1 MKKNKSVFRE
11 HHRDRYEFLPA
22 ALEVLETPPVPFGR
36 IIAAAISFFFLLAII
51 WSYWGTVDIVVISE
65 GRTIPSGNVKIIQ
78 PLETGVVRA
87 IHVRDGDIVKKGD
100 VLLELDPTDSLAN
113 LDGLK
118 IDLEQALID
127 AQIGYAL
134 LQPDPALA
142 LTLLPNIS
150 PETVQAT
157 YDQVVE
163 EYKKHKSAL
172 QTIRLENRRLEASLR
187 ASKITYQMLKE
198 TIPLIEDQ
206 LNNQNSLLKQGFTQK
221 PLVQKLQQEL
231 IETKASL
238 ESAIEMGIEAEASI
252 DANLSRIDE
261 LTANYRNQATQKRLQ
276 ALRQI
281 SLLEQSIKKEEKRLN
296 YLNLKSPVDGTVQQ
310 LNIHT
315 IGAVVNTADPLLIVV
330 PKDTPLEIESMVLNK
345 DIGFL
350 KHGEDVEI
358 KFEAFPFTRYG
369 TVTGKLVSISNDA
382 IINEELGPVYKAKV
396 SLDSQAIEVNGKQI
410 SLSPGM
416 NTSVEIKTGS
426 RRIIE
431 FFLSPLLRYKDEAIR
446 ER

>member
-1 MKKNKSVFRE
+1 MKKNKSIFHQ

-36 IIAAAISFFFLLAII
+36 IIAISISFFFLLAII

-78 PLETGVVRA
+78 PLETGVIRA
-87 IHVRDGDIVKKGD
+87 IHVKDGDTVKKGD
-100 VLLELDPTDSLAN
+100 ILLELDSTDSLAN

-134 LQPDPALA
+134 LQPDPTTALN
-142 LTLLPNIS
+142 LLPSVS

-157 YDQVVE
+157 HDQIVE
-163 EYKKHKSAL
+163 EYKKHKSAI
-172 QTIRLENRRLEASLR
+172 QTIKLDNRRIEASLR

-206 LNNQNSLLKQGFTQK
+206 LNNQKSLLKKGFTQK
-221 PLVQKLQQEL
+221 PLVQQLQQEH

-238 ESAIEMGIEAEASI
+238 KSAIETGIEAEASI

-261 LTANYRNQATQKRLQ
+261 LTANYRNQATLKRLQ

-296 YLNLKSPVDGTVQQ
+296 YLNLRSPVDGTVQQ

-315 IGAVVNTADPLLIVV
+315 IGAVVSTADPLLIVV

-350 KHGEDVEI
+350 KSGETVEI

-369 TVTGKLVSISNDA
+369 TVTGKLVSVSNDA
-382 IINEELGPVYKAKV
+382 IINEQLGPVYKAKV
-396 SLDSQAIEVNGKQI
+396 SLDNQEIGVDGKPI
-410 SLSPGM
+410 HLSPGM
-416 NTSVEIKTGS
+416 NASVEIKTGT